1 MHTNNNYSLFIKK
14 LMYNLRHPQTNESLT
29 MHSKIRIVTK
39 KKKHMEG
46 NYHYC
51 LEKKFSINKRRVNKG
66 YKSYKKSQSIEFQS
80 EKGEKYIQ
88 VVCKRRCKQV

>member
-1 MHTNNNYSLFIKK
+1 
-14 LMYNLRHPQTNESLT
+14 
-29 MHSKIRIVTK
+29 
-39 KKKHMEG
+39 MEG